1 MNTTA
6 DRLSLDEL
14 RFVLNSVIMFR
25 QKERAAGRKFAER
38 GNIYDRSQFTQNLI
52 SNGFLEKGS
61 MESQWSDFC
70 YCRPTK
76 KAMEEIDTMLEFVNL
91 RLSLNASNA

>member
-1 MNTTA
+1 MNTTT

-25 QKERAAGRKFAER
+25 EKERAAGHKFAER

-70 YCRPTK
+70 YCRPTE
-76 KAMEEIDTMLEFVNL
+76 KAMKKIDAALEFINL
-91 RLSLNASNA
+91 SVSPNARNT